1 MERRILLV
9 MIWNNEQLFES
20 ENWNLKC
27 HWAENGSKFCDCAN
41 KDPILS
47 LMHHYSEKNEFA
59 TSDIFT
65 SVSFLALH
73 KILSIL
79 SLIETNN
86 MGLDVTMR
94 GDGGGLLTFLDDGT
108 DSIND
113 EDSTGIYG
121 ISIIGG
127 INVDAALAWKG
138 DAS

>member
-1 MERRILLV
+1 
-9 MIWNNEQLFES
+9 
-20 ENWNLKC
+20 
-27 HWAENGSKFCDCAN
+27 
-41 KDPILS
+41 
-47 LMHHYSEKNEFA
+47 MHHYSEKNEFA

-113 EDSTGIYG
+113 EDSTGIYR

-127 INVDAALAWKG
+127 INVDAALA
-138 DAS
+138 